1 MKEVTA
7 VIRMQQIN
15 PTKLACVAAGISSFT
30 ARKVQGR
37 GRGDVDFCV
46 LQAAQAGREE
56 AIAQLGEG
64 PLLTPE
70 RVLTFVV
77 SDEQV
82 ETLVNTL
89 ISVNKTG
96 DHGDG
101 KIFVTNITDAVR
113 IRTGERGQAALDE
126 K

>member
-1 MKEVTA
+1 MKEITA
-7 VIRMQQIN
+7 IIRMQQIN

-37 GRGDVDFCV
+37 GRGNVDFRV
-46 LQAAQAGREE
+46 LQAAQAGKEE

-64 PLLTPE
+64 PLLMPK
-70 RVLTFVV
+70 RLLTFVV

-82 ETLVNTL
+82 ETLVKTI

-96 DHGDG
+96 NHGDG
-101 KIFVTNITDAVR
+101 KIFVETITDAVR
-113 IRTGERGQAALDE
+113 VRTGERGQEALNE

>member
-7 VIRMQQIN
+7 IIQMQKIN
-15 PTKLACVAAGISSFT
+15 ATKQACVAAGISGFT
-30 ARKVQGR
+30 AKKVQGR
-37 GRGDVDFCV
+37 GRGSVDIRV
-46 LQAAQAGREE
+46 LQAAQAGKEE

-64 PLLTPE
+64 PLLMPK
-70 RVLTFVV
+70 RLLTFVV
-77 SDEQV
+77 SDKQV

-96 DHGDG
+96 DHDDG

-113 IRTGERGQAALDE
+113 IRTGERGQAARDE

>member
-1 MKEVTA
+1 MKEITA
-7 VIRMQQIN
+7 IIRMQKIN
-15 PTKLACVAAGISSFT
+15 ATKQACVAAGISGFT
-30 ARKVQGR
+30 AAKVQGR
-37 GRGDVDFCV
+37 GRGNVDFRV
-46 LQAAQAGREE
+46 LQAAQAGKEE

>member
-7 VIRMQQIN
+7 IIRMQKIN
-15 PTKLACVAAGISSFT
+15 ATKQACVAAGLSSFT

-37 GRGDVDFCV
+37 GRGDVDFRV
-46 LQAAQAGREE
+46 LQAAQAGKEE

-82 ETLVNTL
+82 ETLVNTI

-96 DHGDG
+96 NHGDG
-101 KIFVTNITDAVR
+101 KIFVKNITDAVR
-113 IRTGERGQAALDE
+113 VRTGERGLAALDE

>member
-1 MKEVTA
+1 MKEVIA
-7 VIRMQQIN
+7 VIRMQKIN
-15 PTKLACVAAGISSFT
+15 ATKQACAAAGISSFT

-37 GRGDVDFCV
+37 GRGDVDFRV

-56 AIAQLGEG
+56 AIAQLGQG
-64 PLLTPE
+64 PLLMPK
-70 RVLTFVV
+70 RLLTFVV

-82 ETLVNTL
+82 ELLVNTL

-96 DHGDG
+96 NHGDG
-101 KIFVTNITDAVR
+101 KIFVKNITDAVR
-113 IRTGERGQAALDE
+113 VRTGERGLAALDE